1 MSQAPVRPAASV
13 ENFER
18 LQRDPLFE
26 DLAELIAEVLSYA
39 FDAPADVEIEQWTIS
54 CLPSTNRS
62 AERHR
67 LFTLNIG
74 PMEIL
79 SVECHLVG
87 GKPIEH
93 VMSVYVSSSALES
106 QTGSSIEELDAKHDL
121 VAIRRT
127 ELASA
132 DGDGTVI
139 DCSLEDSDALE
150 QFAQLP
156 VDVTTV
162 RPLAEHLVAKGKG
175 PFRQYHNSGF
185 AKYVLERS
193 LDHG

>member
-1 MSQAPVRPAASV
+1 
-13 ENFER
+13 
-18 LQRDPLFE
+18 
-26 DLAELIAEVLSYA
+26 
-39 FDAPADVEIEQWTIS
+39 
-54 CLPSTNRS
+54 
-62 AERHR
+62 
-67 LFTLNIG
+67 
-74 PMEIL
+74 
-79 SVECHLVG
+79 
-87 GKPIEH
+87 
-93 VMSVYVSSSALES
+93 
-106 QTGSSIEELDAKHDL
+106 DL

-150 QFAQLP
+150 QFALLP